1 MLSVFCVEWKLET
14 GPVKNYLGEC
24 SLTVTRPDGE
34 FSEILVSNTAEMQ
47 CNDQGQ
53 GSTQTT

>member
-1 MLSVFCVEWKLET
+1 MLSVFCVRVEET

-24 SLTVTRPDGE
+24 SLTVTHPDGE